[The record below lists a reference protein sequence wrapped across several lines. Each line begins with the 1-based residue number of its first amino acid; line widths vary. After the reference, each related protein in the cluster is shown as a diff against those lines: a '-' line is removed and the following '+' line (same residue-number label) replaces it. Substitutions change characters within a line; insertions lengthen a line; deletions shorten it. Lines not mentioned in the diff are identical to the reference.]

1 VFTRSTAIA
10 VFLMCAAIILAGVVY
25 AEDAGQPQSQEEMMA
40 LYAKLAQPGQYHHY
54 LDPLVGSWDC
64 TAKTYMDTSG
74 TTEES
79 HSTCETKWIIGGRFI
94 QDDVKGELYGA
105 PFTGMGITG
114 YDNSQKKYIS
124 FWIDDMGTF
133 FTLADGQI
141 DSTGKVL
148 TMIGSYKDPA
158 ANMAEK
164 KFKTVTRITDNNQH
178 VYEMYNIGPDGKEA
192 KVLEITYIR
201 KK

>member
-1 VFTRSTAIA
+1 VFTRSTAVA
-10 VFLMCAAIILAGVVY
+10 VILLCAGIILSGLAY
-25 AEDAGQPQSQEEMMA
+25 AEDTGQPQSQEEMMA
-40 LYAKLAQPGQYHHY
+40 LYTKLAQPGQYHKY

-64 TAKTYMDTSG
+64 TANTYMDTSG
-74 TTEES
+74 TTQES
-79 HSTCETKWIIGGRFI
+79 HATCETKWIIGGRFI
-94 QDDVKGELYGA
+94 QDDVKGEMYGTA
-105 PFTGMGITG
+105 FTGMGVTG
-114 YDNSQKKYIS
+114 YDNIQKKYIS

-133 FTLADGQI
+133 FTFADGHI
-141 DSTGKVL
+141 DSAGKIL

-178 VYEMYNIGPDGKEA
+178 VYEMYNIGPDGQEA
-192 KVLEITYIR
+192 KLLEITYIR